1 MQNKL
6 AVIMSLYKSDISKY
20 VKLATE
26 SILNQSFPDFDFYIQ
41 YDGYV
46 QKDVDEYLSN
56 IKDERIHINRRYE
69 NKGLAYSLNELL
81 KIVMPMGYE

>member
-1 MQNKL
+1 MARLGRDYSIYVMGRNAKR
-6 AVIMSLYKSDISKY
+6 MDSLFEKY
-20 VKLATE
+20 YHE
-26 SILNQSFPDFDFYIQ
+26 
-41 YDGYV
+41 DGFV